1 VSNATLLIIVLVAVV
16 IVVALVV
23 FFVYRRRQQQQQ
35 ERQER
40 ARQEYGPE
48 FERIAQERGS
58 EREAEQELRERR
70 ERIQSE
76 VQPLSEESRER
87 YEEQW
92 RQVEQTFVDDPEA
105 SLDDAD
111 RVVAEM
117 LAERNFPADSRQEA
131 SEGVGAVHPGVVED
145 FREAQQVRQ
154 ESITGSGGGADLD
167 KMRRAIQ
174 KYRSVYERLREY

>member
-1 VSNATLLIIVLVAVV
+1 MSNATLLIIVLVVV
-16 IVVALVV
+16 AIVLALVV
-23 FFVYRRRQQQQQ
+23 FFVYRRRQQQQ

-70 ERIQSE
+70 ERIESE
-76 VQPLSEESRER
+76 VQPLSEESRRR
-87 YEEQW
+87 YDEQW
-92 RQVEQTFVDDPEA
+92 RQVEQSFVDDPGA

-131 SEGVGAVHPGVVED
+131 SEGIGAVHPGVVHD

-154 ESITGSGGGADLD
+154 ETTTDSQGGVDLD
-167 KMRRAIQ
+167 RMRQAIQ

>member
-1 VSNATLLIIVLVAVV
+1 VSNATLLIIVLVAVA
-16 IVVALVV
+16 IVVSLVV
-23 FFVYRRRQQQQQ
+23 FLVYRRRQQ
-35 ERQER
+35 ERQES

-48 FERIAQERGS
+48 FERVAQERGS

-70 ERIQSE
+70 EKIESE

-87 YEEQW
+87 YDEQW
-92 RQVEQTFVDDPEA
+92 RQVEQTFVDDPKA

-117 LAERNFPADSRQEA
+117 LAERNFPTDSRQEA
-131 SEGVGAVHPGVVED
+131 NESIGAVHPGVVED

-154 ESITGSGGGADLD
+154 ESITDSEGGADLD
-167 KMRRAIQ
+167 KMRQAIQ
-174 KYRSVYERLREY
+174 KYRSVYERLRGD

>member
-1 VSNATLLIIVLVAVV
+1 MSNMTLLIIVL
-16 IVVALVV
+16 IVVAIMLALVV
-23 FFVYRRRQQQQQ
+23 LFVYRRRQQQQ

-48 FERIAQERGS
+48 FERLAQERGS

-70 ERIQSE
+70 ERIESE

-87 YEEQW
+87 YDEQW
-92 RQVEQTFVDDPEA
+92 RQVEQTFVDDPKA

-117 LAERNFPADSRQEA
+117 LAERNFPTDSRQEA
-131 SEGVGAVHPGVVED
+131 SESIGAVHPGVVED

-154 ESITGSGGGADLD
+154 ESITDSEGGADLD
-167 KMRRAIQ
+167 RMRRAIQ
-174 KYRSVYERLREY
+174 KYRSAYERLRED